1 LKTEHLPIKDISLI
15 TRGERNSI

>member
-1 LKTEHLPIKDISLI
+1 LKTEHLPIKDISLM